1 MTTDPMTNDPR
12 SARACCTL
20 DRSEAAQGDA
30 LPMFHTVPPAGRY
43 PSTIILADGE
53 EVHGNLIVDDL
64 AMTQIHATFQEESGR
79 PGFAGLLVDREH
91 LSELPAGDSTAAAW
105 VKTMARRDD
114 GLWTGWDLTDLGQP
128 LIPTKRFKFRS
139 PVFDLE
145 KVAGTDNEWRPVRLV
160 SVALTNV
167 PHFKQLAA
175 SLNRENAATG
185 GGSSMGLIDRLRA
198 RLGKPDAKE
207 DEVFDLLDAALTAG
221 DTAKTEVATLQAR
234 AKELEQAEL
243 NRQADEFVTAHEG
256 KVADKAKLRAR
267 FVADPSG
274 TREAFA
280 LLKAAPDKPSARQL
294 GRDAQT
300 PGDSAGTQGQDSAQ
314 KRKAAIASVK
324 ARDNCSNAQAAV
336 RAQRENAGLWQ

>member
-1 MTTDPMTNDPR
+1 MTTH
-12 SARACCTL
+12 ARACCTL
-20 DRSEAAQGDA
+20 DRSEAAQSGA
-30 LPMFHTVPPAGRY
+30 LPQFHTVPPAGRY
-43 PSTIILADGE
+43 PSTIIRPDGE
-53 EVHGNLIVDDL
+53 EAPGMLVVDDIAFAQIL
-64 AMTQIHATFQEESGR
+64 ARFQEESGK
-79 PGFAGLLVDREH
+79 PTFAGLLVDREH

-114 GLWTGWDLTDLGQP
+114 GLWTGWDLTDLGQQ

-185 GGSSMGLIDRLRA
+185 EGGSSMGLIDRLRA

-221 DTAKTEVATLQAR
+221 DTAKTEAATLQAR

-243 NRQADEFVTAHEG
+243 NRQADEFCAAHEG

-280 LLKAAPDKPSARQL
+280 LLKATPDKPAARQL

-314 KRKAAIASVK
+314 KRKSAIAAVK